1 MVTNE
6 RTSIAVHFDG
16 HAEAMKQYMQHRSMQ
31 YVQGYSGTQYCSY
44 ISEKKDTS
52 TIEMGVSVVDE
63 EKGTIAVLAKRRVV
77 PSLLVLSTLANP
89 TTDELMP
96 DPHSD

>member
-1 MVTNE
+1 MTNK
-6 RTSIAVHFDG
+6 RTSVAVHFDG
-16 HAEAMKQYMQHRSMQ
+16 HTETMKQYMRHRPMQ
-31 YVQGYSGTQYCSY
+31 YVQGYSGTHYCSY
-44 ISEKKDTS
+44 IPEKKDTS

>member
-1 MVTNE
+1 
-6 RTSIAVHFDG
+6 
-16 HAEAMKQYMQHRSMQ
+16 MQ
-31 YVQGYSGTQYCSY
+31 YVQGYSGTHYCSY
-44 ISEKKDTS
+44 IPEKKDTS

-63 EKGTIAVLAKRRVV
+63 EKGTIAVLVKRRVV

-89 TTDELMP
+89 TMDELMP